1 MIRKNITAAAI
12 LTLALCLG
20 GCSSSYNASSSPKGS
35 SDYAAE
41 ESADSAGYYDE
52 AQSAA
57 DEAYEGEEGAGTR
70 DNGETD
76 SALRAQDGQKIVY
89 RADVSM
95 QTLEYDKTVSSI
107 RKKIKEMGGFSESES
122 EYDKNYDWYYE
133 SSASRNTRTLNIT
146 ARIPSE
152 KFEAFLNSLSGDGK
166 IMSKSVNAENISQTY
181 ANKESYKKA
190 LEKEQERLLAMMDK
204 AQTID
209 EMIAVEA
216 RLSEVERQLNTYKTD
231 LAAMDKD
238 VEYSTISLNVEE
250 VKRYT
255 EQAQTFTFR
264 EKVGFA
270 FNDAISSFKD
280 FCEGIILYVV
290 GHFPYLI
297 LLAIV
302 LILFIRWLGR
312 RRAQKVALL
321 TNPEYAK
328 VMTAKVQAKAEA
340 DARKFAAKEEKRKR
354 RGGLFGKK
362 KAGEAEASGDAG
374 AASEAAG
381 TAGAVGAGT
390 AAGAA
395 GTSAG
400 AEASVESGAGTSA
413 EDVQKPEE

>member
-1 MIRKNITAAAI
+1 MIRKKMAAAAI

-20 GCSSSYNASSSPKGS
+20 GCGSSYNAASSNETGS
-35 SDYAAE
+35 SYAAE
-41 ESADSAGYYDE
+41 EAADAEGYYDE
-52 AQSAA
+52 KAA
-57 DEAYEGEEGAGTR
+57 ASDEAYEGEEGAGTA
-70 DNGETD
+70 DNGEPD

-95 QTLEYDKTVSSI
+95 QTLEYDKTVAGI
-107 RKKIKEMGGFSESES
+107 RTKIRESGGFSESES
-122 EYDKNYDWYYE
+122 EYDKDYNWYYE
-133 SSASRNTRTLNIT
+133 SSSSRNTRTLNIT

-166 IMSKSVNAENISQTY
+166 ILSKSVNAENISQTY

-204 AQTID
+204 AETID
-209 EMIAVEA
+209 EMIAVES
-216 RLSEVERQLNTYKTD
+216 RLSEVERQLNIYKTD
-231 LAAMDKD
+231 LSAMDKD
-238 VEYSTISLNVEE
+238 VEYSTINISVEE
-250 VKRYT
+250 VRRYT
-255 EQAQTFTFR
+255 EEVQTFSFR

-270 FNDAISSFKD
+270 FHDAISSFQK
-280 FCEGIILYVV
+280 FCEDIILYVV

-340 DARKFAAKEEKRKR
+340 DARKFAAKEEKRKK

-362 KAGEAEASGDAG
+362 KDSGAADAG
-374 AASEAAG
+374 AAKETEAPLEGQKADEAG
-381 TAGAVGAGT
+381 Q
-390 AAGAA
+390 
-395 GTSAG
+395 
-400 AEASVESGAGTSA
+400 ESNT
-413 EDVQKPEE
+413 VK

>member
-1 MIRKNITAAAI
+1 MVRKNITAAAI

-20 GCSSSYNASSSPKGS
+20 GCGSSYNASPANGTGS
-35 SDYAAE
+35 SYAAE
-41 ESADSAGYYDE
+41 EAADAEGYYDE
-52 AQSAA
+52 KAA
-57 DEAYEGEEGAGTR
+57 ASDEAYEGEEGAGTA
-70 DNGETD
+70 DNGEPD

-107 RKKIKEMGGFSESES
+107 RKKIKEFGGFSESES

-133 SSASRNTRTLNIT
+133 SSKSQNTRTLNIT
-146 ARIPSE
+146 ARIPSD
-152 KFEAFLNSLSGDGK
+152 KFETFLNSLSGDGK
-166 IMSKSVNAENISQTY
+166 IMNKSVNAENISQTY

-209 EMIAVEA
+209 EMIAVES
-216 RLSEVERQLNTYKTD
+216 RLSEVERQLNVYKTD

-238 VEYSTISLNVEE
+238 VDYSTISLNVEE
-250 VKRYT
+250 VRRYT
-255 EQAQTFTFR
+255 EEAQTFSFR

-270 FNDAISSFKD
+270 FHDAISSFKD

-297 LLAIV
+297 LLAIL
-302 LILFIRWLGR
+302 LILVIRWLGR
-312 RRAQKVALL
+312 RRAQKIALL

-340 DARKFAAKEEKRKR
+340 DARKFAAKKEKRAG

-362 KAGEAEASGDAG
+362 KEADPADAG
-374 AASEAAG
+374 AVKETEVPPEDQKAD
-381 TAGAVGAGT
+381 GAGNGSDT
-390 AAGAA
+390 V
-395 GTSAG
+395 S
-400 AEASVESGAGTSA
+400 
-413 EDVQKPEE
+413 

>member
-95 QTLEYDKTVSSI
+95 QTL
-107 RKKIKEMGGFSESES
+107 

-238 VEYSTISLNVEE
+238 VEYSTIALNVAE

-255 EQAQTFTFR
+255 EEAQTFSFG

-362 KAGEAEASGDAG
+362 KADGAAADVEASVDAG
-374 AASEAAG
+374 
-381 TAGAVGAGT
+381 

-395 GTSAG
+395 GAGASAG
-400 AEASVESGAGTSA
+400 ATGAGAMGGAGADKKA
-413 EDVQKPEE
+413 EAPLEDKKADEADQESDPIG